1 MFLANTFKLAPVAF
15 FLKSLGF
22 NDGLFSHNILFFDL
36 SCVILN
42 LAYNLCAKVTARKE
56 ISYGNL
62 HKSAKQRRKKMR
74 KKLLSAL
81 LASTMVLS
89 LTACGTTSTTST
101 TGTTEEVRLLNGKPE
116 INDQLQALAAKY
128 NEETGN
134 TLVVET
140 IGGDTNA
147 SDELKKMYQ
156 AHNMPDIFVIEANQA
171 ANWDGMLADL
181 AGEDW
186 TNKTGFELVDANM
199 GTIGFPYTVE
209 ATALGY
215 NADLLKAA
223 GVDPASLTTPA
234 AWQAACETLD
244 SKKDELGITA
254 VFGWCAEPTNLGW
267 SSGTHVFG
275 QYLDAGLKA
284 DDTTY
289 IDLLN
294 DGGKIDEARMKN
306 FAEFIGMMNKYSD
319 PALLI
324 DGTYDNQV
332 AGFKDGKYVFIT
344 QGNWCVTS
352 PDDVSFECG
361 FAPYAF
367 EDGINTIIAGP
378 PSYWVAYGEGNVD
391 GAKAFFNWCAGD
403 SAQNILVNDAG
414 LVSPFDD
421 CQYEAVN
428 PFYKS
433 MNSYITAGNYSGWH
447 TMLKKDGLQNETCN
461 VFADYAKGKLDA
473 DGFVSTIAKVIADY
487 YAQ

>member
-1 MFLANTFKLAPVAF
+1 MK
-15 FLKSLGF
+15 
-22 NDGLFSHNILFFDL
+22 
-36 SCVILN
+36 
-42 LAYNLCAKVTARKE
+42 
-56 ISYGNL
+56 
-62 HKSAKQRRKKMR
+62 
-74 KKLLSAL
+74 KKLMSVL
-81 LASTMVLS
+81 LAGAMAAS
-89 LTACGTTSTTST
+89 LVACGETAADTTTTSSDNTESQTEAPATETPAAETTAAET
-101 TGTTEEVRLLNGKPE
+101 TDATASVEPVRLLNGKPE
-116 INDQLQALAAKY
+116 IDAQMQALAAKY
-128 NEETGN
+128 QEETGN
-134 TLVVET
+134 VLTVET

-156 AHNMPDIFVIEANQA
+156 ADNMPDIFVIEANQTA
-171 ANWDGMLADL
+171 TWDGMLADL
-181 AGEDW
+181 SDCEW
-186 TNKTGFELVDANM
+186 TGKTGFELVDASM

-215 NADLLKAA
+215 NADLLAKA
-223 GVDPASLTTPA
+223 GVDPSTLTSPD
-234 AWQAACETLD
+234 AWKAACETLD
-244 SKKDELGITA
+244 AKKDELGITA
-254 VFGWCAEPTNLGW
+254 VFGWCAEPANLGW

-294 DGGKIDEARMKN
+294 DGGKIDEERMTK
-306 FAEFIGMMNKYSD
+306 FAEFIGMMNQYSD
-319 PALLI
+319 PALLV

-378 PSYWVAYGEGNVD
+378 PSYWVAYSEGNVD

-433 MNSYITAGNYSGWH
+433 MKSYIDAGNYSGWH
-447 TMLKKDGLQNETCN
+447 TMLKKDGLQNTTCQ
-461 VFADYAKGKLDA
+461 VFADYAKGKIATAED
-473 DGFVSTIAKVIADY
+473 FTSTISQVITSY
-487 YAQ
+487 YNN

>member
-1 MFLANTFKLAPVAF
+1 MK
-15 FLKSLGF
+15 
-22 NDGLFSHNILFFDL
+22 
-36 SCVILN
+36 
-42 LAYNLCAKVTARKE
+42 
-56 ISYGNL
+56 
-62 HKSAKQRRKKMR
+62 
-74 KKLLSAL
+74 KKLMSVL
-81 LASTMVLS
+81 LAGSMVLS
-89 LTACGTTSTTST
+89 LAACGETAADTTTPSDNAETQTETQTETQSAD
-101 TGTTEEVRLLNGKPE
+101 TTETAAATSEVAGTQEAVRLLNGKPE
-116 INDQLQALAAKY
+116 INDQMQALAAKY
-128 NEETGN
+128 LEETGN
-134 TLVVET
+134 VLTVET

-156 AHNMPDIFVIEANQA
+156 ADNMPDIFVIEANQA

-181 AGEDW
+181 SGEEW
-186 TNKTGFELVDANM
+186 TNKTGFELVDSTM

-215 NADLLKAA
+215 NADILAKA
-223 GVDPASLTTPA
+223 GIDPSTLTSPD
-234 AWQAACETLD
+234 AWKAACETLD

-294 DGGKIDEARMKN
+294 DGGKIDEARMKK
-306 FAEFIGMMNKYSD
+306 FAEFIGMMNQYSD
-319 PALLI
+319 PALLV

-332 AGFKDGKYVFIT
+332 AGFEEGKYVFIT

-352 PDDVSFECG
+352 PDEVSFECG

-378 PSYWVAYGEGNVD
+378 PSYWVAYSNGNVE

-473 DGFVSTIAKVIADY
+473 DGFVSTMAQVISAY

>member
-1 MFLANTFKLAPVAF
+1 MK
-15 FLKSLGF
+15 
-22 NDGLFSHNILFFDL
+22 
-36 SCVILN
+36 
-42 LAYNLCAKVTARKE
+42 
-56 ISYGNL
+56 
-62 HKSAKQRRKKMR
+62 
-74 KKLLSAL
+74 KKLLSTL
-81 LASTMVLS
+81 LVGAMAASLV
-89 LTACGTTSTTST
+89 ACGQPNTDQANTNTSTADGATADGSS
-101 TGTTEEVRLLNGKPE
+101 VRLLNGKPE
-116 INDQLQALAAKY
+116 IDAQLQDLAKLY

-147 SDELKKMYQ
+147 ADELKKMYQ
-156 AHNMPDIFVIEANQA
+156 ADNMPDIFVIEANQA
-171 ANWDGMLADL
+171 DTWDGMLADL
-181 AGEDW
+181 AGSAW
-186 TNKTGFELVDANM
+186 TDKTEFELENDNM

-215 NADLLKAA
+215 NADVLEAA
-223 GVDPASLTTPA
+223 GIDPSTLTSPA
-234 AWQAACETLD
+234 AYKEAFETLD
-244 SKKDELGITA
+244 SKKDELGIKA
-254 VFGWCAEPTNLGW
+254 VLGWCAEPANLGW

-294 DGGKIDEARMKN
+294 DGGQIDKDRMKN

-319 PALLI
+319 PELLV
-324 DGTYDNQV
+324 DGTYDAQV
-332 AGFKDGKYVFIT
+332 AGFTAGDYAFIT

-352 PDDVSFECG
+352 PDDVDFECG

-367 EDGINTIIAGP
+367 EDGIDTIIAGP
-378 PSYWVAYGEGNVD
+378 PSYWVAYSDGNVD
-391 GAKAFFNWCAGD
+391 GAKEFFDWCAGD

-433 MNSYITAGNYSGWH
+433 MKSYIDAGKFSGWH
-447 TMLKKDGLQNETCN
+447 TMLKKDGLQNVTCQ
-461 VFADYAKGKLDA
+461 VFADYAQGKLDA
-473 DGFVSTIAKVIADY
+473 DGFVSTIESVIKDY
-487 YAQ
+487 YAN

>member
-1 MFLANTFKLAPVAF
+1 MK
-15 FLKSLGF
+15 
-22 NDGLFSHNILFFDL
+22 
-36 SCVILN
+36 
-42 LAYNLCAKVTARKE
+42 
-56 ISYGNL
+56 
-62 HKSAKQRRKKMR
+62 
-74 KKLLSAL
+74 KKLMSVL
-81 LASTMVLS
+81 LAGAMVAS
-89 LTACGTTSTTST
+89 LVACGETGADTTTSSDNTGAA
-101 TGTTEEVRLLNGKPE
+101 TGTETTATGTETTAATDAPAGDLGEVRLLNGKPE
-116 INDQLQALAAKY
+116 INDQMQALAAKY
-128 NEETGN
+128 KEETGN

-156 AHNMPDIFVIEANQA
+156 ADNMPDIFVIEANQA

-186 TNKTGFELVDANM
+186 TNKTGFELIDSSM

-215 NADLLKAA
+215 NADILAAA
-223 GVDPASLTTPA
+223 GVDPASLTSPA
-234 AWQAACETLD
+234 AWKSACEAID
-244 SKKDELGITA
+244 AKKDELGLTA
-254 VFGWCAEPTNLGW
+254 VFAWVAEPVNLGW

-294 DGGKIDEARMKN
+294 DGGKIDEARMTK
-306 FAEFIGMMNKYSD
+306 FAEFIGMMNDYADKSH
-319 PALLI
+319 LLI
-324 DGTYDNQV
+324 DGTYDEQV
-332 AGFKDGKYVFIT
+332 AGFKEGKFAFIT

-352 PDDVSFECG
+352 PSDVSFEVG

-378 PSYWVAYGEGNVD
+378 PSYWVAYSEGNVA

-403 SAQNILVNDAG
+403 SAQKILVQDAG

-433 MNSYITAGNYSGWH
+433 MKSYIDAGNYSGWH
-447 TMLKKDGLQNETCN
+447 TMLKKDGLQNVTCQ
-461 VFADYAKGKLDA
+461 VFADYAKGSLDTA
-473 DGFVSTIAKVIADY
+473 SFVSTMAQVISSY
-487 YAQ
+487 YNN

>member
-1 MFLANTFKLAPVAF
+1 M
-15 FLKSLGF
+15 
-22 NDGLFSHNILFFDL
+22 
-36 SCVILN
+36 
-42 LAYNLCAKVTARKE
+42 
-56 ISYGNL
+56 
-62 HKSAKQRRKKMR
+62 KK
-74 KKLLSAL
+74 KALTLL
-81 LASTMVLS
+81 LAGVMALS
-89 LTACGTTSTTST
+89 LTACGGASTNSGSTDNSGADSTTAEADSSSSDKT
-101 TGTTEEVRLLNGKPE
+101 VSGDAIRLLNGKPE
-116 INDQLQALAAKY
+116 IDEQLQELAAKY
-128 NEETGN
+128 KEETGAE
-134 TLVVET
+134 VVIET

-156 AHNMPDIFVIEANQA
+156 ADNMPDIFVIEANQA

-181 AGEDW
+181 SGEAW
-186 TNKTGFELVDANM
+186 TDKTGFELTDDNM

-215 NADLLKAA
+215 NADVLSAA
-223 GVDPASLTTPA
+223 GVDPASLTSPD
-234 AWQAACETLD
+234 AWKSACETLD

-254 VFGWCAEPTNLGW
+254 VFGWCAEPANLGW

-289 IDLLN
+289 IDMLN
-294 DGGKIDEARMKN
+294 DGGKIDDARMKS
-306 FAEFIGMMNKYSD
+306 FAEFVGMMNQYSD
-319 PALLI
+319 PALLV

-332 AGFKDGKYVFIT
+332 AGFKDGKYAFIT

-352 PDDVSFECG
+352 PEDVSFEVG

-378 PSYWVAYGEGNVD
+378 PSYWVAYQDGNVD

-403 SAQNILVNDAG
+403 SAQDILVNKAG

-421 CQYEAVN
+421 CQYEATN

-433 MNSYITAGNYSGWH
+433 MKSYIDAGNYSGWH
-447 TMLKKDGLQNETCN
+447 TMLKKDGLQNETCQ
-461 VFADYAKGKLDA
+461 VFADYAKGSIADA
-473 DGFVSTIAKVIADY
+473 DAFVETIKKVIESY
-487 YAQ
+487 YAE

>member
-1 MFLANTFKLAPVAF
+1 MK
-15 FLKSLGF
+15 
-22 NDGLFSHNILFFDL
+22 
-36 SCVILN
+36 
-42 LAYNLCAKVTARKE
+42 
-56 ISYGNL
+56 
-62 HKSAKQRRKKMR
+62 
-74 KKLLSAL
+74 KKLLSTL
-81 LASTMVLS
+81 LVGAMAASLV
-89 LTACGTTSTTST
+89 ACGQPNTDQANTNTAD
-101 TGTTEEVRLLNGKPE
+101 GTATADGSSVRLLNGKPE
-116 INDQLQALAAKY
+116 IDAQLQDLAKLY

-147 SDELKKMYQ
+147 ADELKKMYQ
-156 AHNMPDIFVIEANQA
+156 ADNMPDIFVIEANQA
-171 ANWDGMLADL
+171 DTWDGMLADL
-181 AGEDW
+181 AGSAW
-186 TNKTGFELVDANM
+186 TDKTEFELENDNM

-215 NADLLKAA
+215 NADVLEAA
-223 GVDPASLTTPA
+223 GIDPSTLTSPA
-234 AWQAACETLD
+234 AYKEAFETLD
-244 SKKDELGITA
+244 SKKDELGIKA
-254 VFGWCAEPTNLGW
+254 VLGWCAEPANLGW

-294 DGGKIDEARMKN
+294 DGGQIDKDRMKN

-319 PALLI
+319 PELLV
-324 DGTYDNQV
+324 DGTYDAQV
-332 AGFKDGKYVFIT
+332 AGFKAGDYAFIT

-352 PDDVSFECG
+352 PDDVDFECG

-367 EDGINTIIAGP
+367 EDGIDTIIAGP
-378 PSYWVAYGEGNVD
+378 PSYWVAYNDGNVD
-391 GAKAFFNWCAGD
+391 GAKEFFDWCAGD

-433 MNSYITAGNYSGWH
+433 MKSYIDAGKFSGWH
-447 TMLKKDGLQNETCN
+447 TMLKKDGLQNVTCQ
-461 VFADYAKGKLDA
+461 VFADYAQGKLDA
-473 DGFVSTIAKVIADY
+473 DSFVSTIESVIKDY
-487 YAQ
+487 YAN

>member
-1 MFLANTFKLAPVAF
+1 MK
-15 FLKSLGF
+15 
-22 NDGLFSHNILFFDL
+22 
-36 SCVILN
+36 
-42 LAYNLCAKVTARKE
+42 
-56 ISYGNL
+56 
-62 HKSAKQRRKKMR
+62 
-74 KKLLSAL
+74 KKLMSVL
-81 LASTMVLS
+81 LAGSMVLS
-89 LTACGTTSTTST
+89 LAACGETAADTTTSSDNAEAQTETQTETQSAD
-101 TGTTEEVRLLNGKPE
+101 TTETAAATSEVAGTQEAVRLLNGKPE
-116 INDQLQALAAKY
+116 INDQMQALAAKY
-128 NEETGN
+128 LEETGN
-134 TLVVET
+134 VLTVET

-156 AHNMPDIFVIEANQA
+156 ADNMPDIFVIEANQA

-181 AGEDW
+181 SGEEW
-186 TNKTGFELVDANM
+186 TNKTGFELVDSTM

-215 NADLLKAA
+215 NADILAKA
-223 GVDPASLTTPA
+223 GIDPSTLTSPD
-234 AWQAACETLD
+234 AWKAACETLD

-306 FAEFIGMMNKYSD
+306 FAEFIGMMNQYSD
-319 PALLI
+319 PALLV

-332 AGFKDGKYVFIT
+332 AGFKEGKYVFIT

-378 PSYWVAYGEGNVD
+378 PSYWVAYSNGNVE

-473 DGFVSTIAKVIADY
+473 DGFVSTMAQVISAY

>member
-1 MFLANTFKLAPVAF
+1 MK
-15 FLKSLGF
+15 
-22 NDGLFSHNILFFDL
+22 
-36 SCVILN
+36 
-42 LAYNLCAKVTARKE
+42 
-56 ISYGNL
+56 
-62 HKSAKQRRKKMR
+62 
-74 KKLLSAL
+74 KKLMSVL
-81 LASTMVLS
+81 LAGTMVLS
-89 LTACGTTSTTST
+89 LAACGETAADTATTSDNTAADAQTET
-101 TGTTEEVRLLNGKPE
+101 QAEAPAATEEAAPAAEATGSLDPVRLLNGKPE
-116 INDQLQALAAKY
+116 IDAQMQALAAKY
-128 NEETGN
+128 QEETGN
-134 TLVVET
+134 VLTVET

-156 AHNMPDIFVIEANQA
+156 ADNMPDIFVIEANQA
-171 ANWDGMLADL
+171 STWDGMLADL

-186 TNKTGFELVDANM
+186 TNKTGFELVNDSM

-223 GVDPASLTTPA
+223 GVDPASLTSPA

-254 VFGWCAEPTNLGW
+254 VFGYCAEPANLGW

-294 DGGKIDEARMKN
+294 DGGKIDEARMKS

-319 PALLI
+319 PALLV
-324 DGTYDNQV
+324 DGTYDLQV
-332 AGFKDGKYVFIT
+332 AGFKEGKYVFIT

-378 PSYWVAYGEGNVD
+378 PSYWVAYADGNVD

-403 SAQNILVNDAG
+403 SAQQILVQDAG

-447 TMLKKDGLQNETCN
+447 TMLKKDGLQNSTCN

-473 DGFVSTIAKVIADY
+473 DKFVSTMAQVIADY

>member
-1 MFLANTFKLAPVAF
+1 
-15 FLKSLGF
+15 
-22 NDGLFSHNILFFDL
+22 
-36 SCVILN
+36 
-42 LAYNLCAKVTARKE
+42 
-56 ISYGNL
+56 
-62 HKSAKQRRKKMR
+62 
-74 KKLLSAL
+74 
-81 LASTMVLS
+81 
-89 LTACGTTSTTST
+89 
-101 TGTTEEVRLLNGKPE
+101 
-116 INDQLQALAAKY
+116 
-128 NEETGN
+128 
-134 TLVVET
+134 
-140 IGGDTNA
+140 
-147 SDELKKMYQ
+147 
-156 AHNMPDIFVIEANQA
+156 
-171 ANWDGMLADL
+171 
-181 AGEDW
+181 
-186 TNKTGFELVDANM
+186 M

-223 GVDPASLTTPA
+223 GVDPASLTSPD
-234 AWQAACETLD
+234 AWKAACETLD

-306 FAEFIGMMNKYSD
+306 FAEFIGMMNQYSD

-324 DGTYDNQV
+324 DGTYDTQV
-332 AGFKDGKYVFIT
+332 AGFKEGKYAFIT

-378 PSYWVAYGEGNVD
+378 PSYWVAYSNGNVE

-447 TMLKKDGLQNETCN
+447 TMLKKDGLQNQTCN

-473 DGFVSTIAKVIADY
+473 DGFVSTMAQVISSY

>member
-1 MFLANTFKLAPVAF
+1 MK
-15 FLKSLGF
+15 
-22 NDGLFSHNILFFDL
+22 
-36 SCVILN
+36 
-42 LAYNLCAKVTARKE
+42 
-56 ISYGNL
+56 
-62 HKSAKQRRKKMR
+62 
-74 KKLLSAL
+74 KKLMSVL
-81 LASTMVLS
+81 LAGTMVAS
-89 LTACGTTSTTST
+89 LAACGSTATDTTTTSDTTTNTETTTTTTTETQTSETTTQTADAGTTS
-101 TGTTEEVRLLNGKPE
+101 GTQEAVRLLNGKPE
-116 INDQLQALAAKY
+116 INDQMQALAAKY
-128 NEETGN
+128 LEETGN
-134 TLVVET
+134 TLIVET

-156 AHNMPDIFVIEANQA
+156 ADNMPDIFVIEANQA

-181 AGEDW
+181 AGEEW
-186 TNKTGFELVDANM
+186 TNKTGFELVDSSM

-215 NADLLKAA
+215 NADLLAKA
-223 GVDPASLTTPA
+223 GVDPASLTSPD
-234 AWQAACETLD
+234 AWKTAVETLD

-267 SSGTHVFG
+267 SSGTHVFA

-294 DGGKIDEARMKN
+294 DGGQIDEARMKD
-306 FAEFIGMMNKYSD
+306 FAEFIGMMNEYSD

-332 AGFKDGKYVFIT
+332 AGFKEGKYVFIT

-352 PDDVSFECG
+352 PEDVDFECG

-378 PSYWVAYGEGNVD
+378 PSYWVAYSNGNVD

-473 DGFVSTIAKVIADY
+473 DGFVSTMAQVISAY

>member
-1 MFLANTFKLAPVAF
+1 MK
-15 FLKSLGF
+15 
-22 NDGLFSHNILFFDL
+22 
-36 SCVILN
+36 
-42 LAYNLCAKVTARKE
+42 
-56 ISYGNL
+56 
-62 HKSAKQRRKKMR
+62 
-74 KKLLSAL
+74 KKLMSVL
-81 LASTMVLS
+81 LAGAMAAS
-89 LTACGTTSTTST
+89 LVACGETATDTTTTSSDNTESQ
-101 TGTTEEVRLLNGKPE
+101 TTEAPAAETPAAETTDAAASVEPVRLLNGKPE
-116 INDQLQALAAKY
+116 IDAQMQALAAKY
-128 NEETGN
+128 QEETGN
-134 TLVVET
+134 VLTVET

-156 AHNMPDIFVIEANQA
+156 ADNMPDIFVIEANQTA
-171 ANWDGMLADL
+171 TWDGMLADL
-181 AGEDW
+181 SDCEW
-186 TNKTGFELVDANM
+186 TGKTGFELVDASM

-215 NADLLKAA
+215 NADLLAKA
-223 GVDPASLTTPA
+223 GVDPSTLTSPD
-234 AWQAACETLD
+234 AWKAACETLD
-244 SKKDELGITA
+244 AKKDELGITA
-254 VFGWCAEPTNLGW
+254 VFGWCAEPANLGW

-294 DGGKIDEARMKN
+294 DGGKIDEERMTK
-306 FAEFIGMMNKYSD
+306 FAEFIGMMNQYSD
-319 PALLI
+319 PALLV

-378 PSYWVAYGEGNVD
+378 PSYWVAYSEGNVD

-433 MNSYITAGNYSGWH
+433 MKSYIDAGNYSGWH
-447 TMLKKDGLQNETCN
+447 TMLKKDGLQNTTCQ
-461 VFADYAKGKLDA
+461 VFADYAKGKIATAED
-473 DGFVSTIAKVIADY
+473 FTSTISQVITSY
-487 YAQ
+487 YNN

>member
-1 MFLANTFKLAPVAF
+1 MK
-15 FLKSLGF
+15 
-22 NDGLFSHNILFFDL
+22 
-36 SCVILN
+36 
-42 LAYNLCAKVTARKE
+42 
-56 ISYGNL
+56 
-62 HKSAKQRRKKMR
+62 
-74 KKLLSAL
+74 KKLMSVL
-81 LASTMVLS
+81 LAGSMVLS
-89 LTACGTTSTTST
+89 LAACGETAADTTTSSDNAEAQTETQSAD
-101 TGTTEEVRLLNGKPE
+101 TTETAAATSEVAGTQEAVRLLNGKPE
-116 INDQLQALAAKY
+116 INDQMQALAAKY
-128 NEETGN
+128 LEETGN
-134 TLVVET
+134 VLTVET

-156 AHNMPDIFVIEANQA
+156 ADNMPDIFVIEANQA

-181 AGEDW
+181 SGEEW
-186 TNKTGFELVDANM
+186 TNKTGFELVDSTM

-215 NADLLKAA
+215 NADILAKA
-223 GVDPASLTTPA
+223 GIDPSTLTSPD
-234 AWQAACETLD
+234 AWKAACETLD

-294 DGGKIDEARMKN
+294 DGGKIDEARMKK
-306 FAEFIGMMNKYSD
+306 FAEFIGMMNQYSD
-319 PALLI
+319 PALLV

-332 AGFKDGKYVFIT
+332 AGFKEGKYVFIT

-352 PDDVSFECG
+352 PADVNFECG

-378 PSYWVAYGEGNVD
+378 PSYWVAYSNGNVE

-473 DGFVSTIAKVIADY
+473 DGFVSTMAQVISAY